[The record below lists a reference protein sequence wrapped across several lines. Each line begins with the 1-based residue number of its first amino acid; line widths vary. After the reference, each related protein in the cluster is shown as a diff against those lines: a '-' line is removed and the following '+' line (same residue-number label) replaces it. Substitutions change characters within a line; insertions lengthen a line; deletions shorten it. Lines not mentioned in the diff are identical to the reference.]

1 MNCNTKDFATIN
13 VCNGVTHQAN
23 LVKRKYVSLNLGRK
37 KNPTHCPSYMT
48 RQFLFHFFLFCF
60 VCT

>member
-23 LVKRKYVSLNLGRK
+23 LVKRKYVSLNLGIF
-37 KNPTHCPSYMT
+37 PHSAHTYYI
-48 RQFLFHFFLFCF
+48 
-60 VCT
+60 